1 MTSESVP
8 CRWTEPSPTQTP
20 VLKLYNS
27 LTKQKNEF
35 VPLNGRRV
43 LWYSCGPTVYD
54 ASHMGHARSYISFDI
69 MRRVLSDYFK
79 YDVLYVMNVTD
90 VDDKIINKA
99 RKNHL
104 LSAYKAKL
112 HSLPDVIKD
121 VEEALQVLRE
131 KVKNELDSDKKA
143 MLERIAT
150 RVSAALNESR
160 ATTDQEAAKASLIP
174 VAEDTLAVWLDAKH
188 GAEVTDYSIFS
199 VLSRHWEDEF
209 HKDMAALNVLGP
221 DVLTRV
227 SEYIEEIVAYVQK
240 IVANGYAYVS
250 NGSVYFDV
258 AKFSS
263 SPDHTYAKLV
273 PEAIGDAKAM
283 AEGEGELS
291 MGAER
296 QQEKRSKNDFALW
309 KASKPGEPR
318 WPSPWGDG
326 RPGWH
331 IECSVM
337 ACDILGERAD
347 IHTGGMD
354 LKFPHHDNEI
364 AQAEACFGHN
374 QWISYFLHSGHLSIE
389 GCKMSKSL
397 KNFITIK
404 QVLER
409 YSARQLRLMFLQH
422 SWNSTLDYSEQSMT
436 EAVQLEKVFN
446 EFFLAVKD
454 ILRRHPP
461 GVDGYTKWR
470 SEEKELNVR
479 FEKSKASIH
488 EALCDSLD
496 TPLVMKHMR
505 ELVGTCNVYIA
516 EAGGKSPNTLPLA
529 NIACY
534 LTNLLDIFGV
544 LGSGNGTGS
553 LESRIGFPCSSSQGG
568 QSLECTVMPYVSVLS
583 DFREKVRTIA
593 RDQKIHA
600 LLNECDVLRDE
611 KLIELGVRM
620 EDKDGLTVLK
630 LVGKEELL
638 KEREQAKQMELE
650 RQRLKDE
657 QKLKAEEKK
666 RQKEAQ
672 ASIPPKE
679 MFRSQTDK
687 YGAFDEQGVP
697 TTDNKGQPL
706 SEKQLKKLRKE
717 WEEQKKRYESR
728 ST

>member
-99 RKNHL
+99 RKHHL

-131 KVKNELDSDKKA
+131 KVKNELGQLTRRLCWS
-143 MLERIAT
+143 RIAT

-364 AQAEACFGHN
+364 AQAE
-374 QWISYFLHSGHLSIE
+374 
-389 GCKMSKSL
+389 
-397 KNFITIK
+397 
-404 QVLER
+404 
-409 YSARQLRLMFLQH
+409 
-422 SWNSTLDYSEQSMT
+422 
-436 EAVQLEKVFN
+436 
-446 EFFLAVKD
+446 
-454 ILRRHPP
+454 
-461 GVDGYTKWR
+461 
-470 SEEKELNVR
+470 
-479 FEKSKASIH
+479 
-488 EALCDSLD
+488 
-496 TPLVMKHMR
+496 
-505 ELVGTCNVYIA
+505 
-516 EAGGKSPNTLPLA
+516 
-529 NIACY
+529 
-534 LTNLLDIFGV
+534 
-544 LGSGNGTGS
+544 
-553 LESRIGFPCSSSQGG
+553 
-568 QSLECTVMPYVSVLS
+568 
-583 DFREKVRTIA
+583 
-593 RDQKIHA
+593 
-600 LLNECDVLRDE
+600 
-611 KLIELGVRM
+611 
-620 EDKDGLTVLK
+620 
-630 LVGKEELL
+630 
-638 KEREQAKQMELE
+638 
-650 RQRLKDE
+650 
-657 QKLKAEEKK
+657 